1 MVSEVKLT
9 GKQELFV
16 NGLIEGKS
24 QRQSYIDA
32 GYSTDGKTDNYIDKE
47 ASLLL
52 KNRKVFER
60 YNELQSEIKD
70 KALWTREEAINDL
83 KWIKE
88 QSRKTIEDYEEVKH
102 APATAY
108 LGAITELNKLGVLYD
123 LEVEKLKLNIEK
135 QKKDLANDQ
144 STEDKILSLRKAIF
158 EELREDGTI

>member
-24 QRQSYIDA
+24 QVQAYIDA
-32 GYSTDGKTDNYIDKE
+32 GYSVNAKTESSIYE
-47 ASLLL
+47 MASKLL
-52 KNRKVFER
+52 KNNKIMTR
-60 YNELQSEIKD
+60 YNELKSELKD
-70 KALWTREEAINDL
+70 KALWTREESINDL

-88 QSRKTIEDYEEVKH
+88 QSRKTIEEYGEVKH

-135 QKKDLANDQ
+135 QKKELANDQ
-144 STEDKILSLRKAIF
+144 SQEDKIKQLQDAIT
-158 EELREDGTI
+158 EVINHE

>member
-24 QRQSYIDA
+24 QYQAYIDA
-32 GYSTDGKTDNYIDKE
+32 GYSVDNKARSTIDE
-47 ASLLL
+47 AASRLM
-52 KNRKVFER
+52 KNSKILAR
-60 YNELQSEIKD
+60 YNDLKEELKD
-70 KALWTREEAINDL
+70 KALWTREESINDL

-88 QSRKTIEDYEEVKH
+88 QSRKTIEEYGEVKH

-123 LEVEKLKLNIEK
+123 LEVEKLKLQNRKIEK
-135 QKKDLANDQ
+135 EIEHGNESTTETNLADALIKLAGENND
-144 STEDKILSLRKAIF
+144 T
-158 EELREDGTI
+158 

>member
-24 QRQSYIDA
+24 QRQAYIDA
-32 GYSTDGKTDNYIDKE
+32 GYSTDGKTEEYIDKS
-47 ASLLL
+47 ASTLA
-52 KNRKVFER
+52 KNSKVLGR
-60 YNELQSEIKD
+60 LTELRAELKD
-70 KALWTREEAINDL
+70 KALWTREESINDL

-88 QSRKTIEDYEEVKH
+88 QSRKTIEEYGEVKH

-135 QKKDLANDQ
+135 QKKELANDQ
-144 STEDKILSLRKAIF
+144 STEDKIASLMDKLDVSINA
-158 EELREDGTI
+158 E

>member
-1 MVSEVKLT
+1 MVVSEVKLT

-24 QRQSYIDA
+24 QVQAYIDA
-32 GYSTDGKTDNYIDKE
+32 GYSVNAKTESSIYE
-47 ASLLL
+47 MASKLL
-52 KNRKVFER
+52 KNNKIMTR
-60 YNELQSEIKD
+60 YNELKSELKD
-70 KALWTREEAINDL
+70 KALWTREESINDL

-88 QSRKTIEDYEEVKH
+88 QSRKTIEEYGEVKH

-135 QKKDLANDQ
+135 QKKELANDQ
-144 STEDKILSLRKAIF
+144 SQEDKIKQLQDAIT
-158 EELREDGTI
+158 EVINHE

>member
-1 MVSEVKLT
+1 MKLT

-24 QRQSYIDA
+24 QRQAYIDA
-32 GYSTDGKTDNYIDKE
+32 GYSVENRSESDIDSLASKLTKNYKVSTRLTE
-47 ASLLL
+47 L
-52 KNRKVFER
+52 KA
-60 YNELQSEIKD
+60 ELKD
-70 KALWTREEAINDL
+70 KALWTREESINDL

-88 QSRKTIEDYEEVKH
+88 QSRKTIEEYGEVKH

-135 QKKDLANDQ
+135 QKKELANDQ
-144 STEDKILSLRKAIF
+144 STEDKIASLMDKLDVSINA
-158 EELREDGTI
+158 E

>member
-24 QRQSYIDA
+24 QVQAYIDA
-32 GYSTDGKTDNYIDKE
+32 GYSVNAKTESSIYE
-47 ASLLL
+47 MASKLL
-52 KNRKVFER
+52 KNNKIMTR
-60 YNELQSEIKD
+60 YNELKSELKD
-70 KALWTREEAINDL
+70 KAFWTREESINDL

-88 QSRKTIEDYEEVKH
+88 QSRKTIEEYGEVKH

-135 QKKDLANDQ
+135 QRKELANDQ
-144 STEDKILSLRKAIF
+144 SQEDKIKQLQDAIT
-158 EELREDGTI
+158 EVINHE

>member
-24 QRQSYIDA
+24 QRQAYIDA

-47 ASLLL
+47 ASLLF

-60 YNELQSEIKD
+60 YNELQAQLKD
-70 KALWTREEAINDL
+70 KALWTREESINDL

-88 QSRKTIEDYEEVKH
+88 QSRKTIEEYGEVKH

-123 LEVEKLKLNIEK
+123 LEVEKLKLQNRKLEK
-135 QKKDLANDQ
+135 DIDRGDESTTENNLADALIKLAGGNND
-144 STEDKILSLRKAIF
+144 T
-158 EELREDGTI
+158 

>member
-24 QRQSYIDA
+24 QRQAYIDA
-32 GYSTDGKTDNYIDKE
+32 GYSINGLTDEHIDSKASNLTKVGKVSARLT
-47 ASLLL
+47 
-52 KNRKVFER
+52 
-60 YNELQSEIKD
+60 ELRAELKD
-70 KALWTREEAINDL
+70 KALWTREESINDL

-88 QSRKTIEDYEEVKH
+88 QSRKTIEEYGEVKH

-135 QKKDLANDQ
+135 QKKELANDQ
-144 STEDKILSLRKAIF
+144 STEDKIASLMDKLDVSINA
-158 EELREDGTI
+158 E

>member
-1 MVSEVKLT
+1 MKLT

-24 QRQSYIDA
+24 QVQAYIDA
-32 GYSTDGKTDNYIDKE
+32 GYSVNAKTESSIYE
-47 ASLLL
+47 MASKLL
-52 KNRKVFER
+52 KNNKIMTR
-60 YNELQSEIKD
+60 YNELKSELKD
-70 KALWTREEAINDL
+70 KALWTREESINDL

-88 QSRKTIEDYEEVKH
+88 QSRKTIEEYGEVKH

-135 QKKDLANDQ
+135 QRKELANDQ
-144 STEDKILSLRKAIF
+144 SQEDKIKQLQDAIT
-158 EELREDGTI
+158 EVINHE

>member
-16 NGLIEGKS
+16 NGLVEGKS
-24 QRQSYIDA
+24 QRQAYIDA
-32 GYSTDGKTDNYIDKE
+32 GYSTDGKTDNYIDTKAHE
-47 ASLLL
+47 LF
-52 KNRKVFER
+52 KNGAVKGR
-60 YNELQSEIKD
+60 YNELQAQLKD
-70 KALWTREEAINDL
+70 KALWTREESINDL

-88 QSRKTIEDYEEVKH
+88 QSRKTIEEYGEVKH

-135 QKKDLANDQ
+135 QRKELANDQ
-144 STEDKILSLRKAIF
+144 SQEDKIKQLQDAIT
-158 EELREDGTI
+158 EVINHE

>member
-1 MVSEVKLT
+1 MKLT

-24 QRQSYIDA
+24 QVQAYIDA
-32 GYSTDGKTDNYIDKE
+32 GYSVNAKTESSIYE
-47 ASLLL
+47 MASKLL
-52 KNRKVFER
+52 KNNKIMTR
-60 YNELQSEIKD
+60 YNELKSELKD
-70 KALWTREEAINDL
+70 KALWTREESINDL

-88 QSRKTIEDYEEVKH
+88 QSRKTIEEYGEVKH

-135 QKKDLANDQ
+135 QKKELANDQ
-144 STEDKILSLRKAIF
+144 SQEDKIKQLQDAIT
-158 EELREDGTI
+158 EVINHE

>member
-1 MVSEVKLT
+1 MKLT

-47 ASLLL
+47 ASLLF

-60 YNELQSEIKD
+60 YNELQVQLKD
-70 KALWTREEAINDL
+70 KALWTREESINDL

-88 QSRKTIEDYEEVKH
+88 QSRKTIEEYGEVKH

-135 QKKDLANDQ
+135 QKKELANDKT
-144 STEDKILSLRKAIF
+144 TEDKIADLMMKMDEQL
-158 EELREDGTI
+158 DG

>member
-1 MVSEVKLT
+1 MKLT

-24 QRQSYIDA
+24 QRQAYIDA
-32 GYSTDGKTDNYIDKE
+32 GYSTDGKTDNYIDTK
-47 ASLLL
+47 AHDLF
-52 KNRKVFER
+52 KNGAVKGR
-60 YNELQSEIKD
+60 YNELQAQLKE
-70 KALWTREEAINDL
+70 KALWTREESINDL

-88 QSRKTIEDYEEVKH
+88 QSRKTIEEYGEVKH

-135 QKKDLANDQ
+135 QKKELANEQ
-144 STEDKILSLRKAIF
+144 STEDKLAEYFNKLDGAINA
-158 EELREDGTI
+158 E

>member
-1 MVSEVKLT
+1 MVVSEVKLT

-24 QRQSYIDA
+24 QVQAYIDA
-32 GYSTDGKTDNYIDKE
+32 GYSVNAKTESSIYE
-47 ASLLL
+47 MASKLL
-52 KNRKVFER
+52 KNNKIMTR
-60 YNELQSEIKD
+60 YNELKSELKD
-70 KALWTREEAINDL
+70 KAFWTREESINDL

-88 QSRKTIEDYEEVKH
+88 QSRKTIEEYGEVKH

-135 QKKDLANDQ
+135 QRKELANDQ
-144 STEDKILSLRKAIF
+144 SQEDKIKQLQDAIT
-158 EELREDGTI
+158 EVINHE

>member
-1 MVSEVKLT
+1 M
-9 GKQELFV
+9 
-16 NGLIEGKS
+16 IEGKS
-24 QRQSYIDA
+24 QRQAYIDA

-47 ASLLL
+47 ASLLF

-60 YNELQSEIKD
+60 YNELKSELKD
-70 KALWTREEAINDL
+70 KALWTREESINDL

-88 QSRKTIEDYEEVKH
+88 QSRKTIEEYGEVKH

-135 QKKDLANDQ
+135 QKKELANDQ
-144 STEDKILSLRKAIF
+144 SQEDKIKQLQDAIT
-158 EELREDGTI
+158 EVINHE

>member
-24 QRQSYIDA
+24 QRQAYIDA

-47 ASLLL
+47 ASLLF

-60 YNELQSEIKD
+60 YNELKSELKD
-70 KALWTREEAINDL
+70 KALWTREESINDL

-88 QSRKTIEDYEEVKH
+88 QSRKTIEEYGEVKH

-135 QKKDLANDQ
+135 QKKELANDQ
-144 STEDKILSLRKAIF
+144 SQEDKIKQLQDAIT
-158 EELREDGTI
+158 EVINHE

>member
-24 QRQSYIDA
+24 QVQAYIDA
-32 GYSTDGKTDNYIDKE
+32 GYSVNAKTESSIYE
-47 ASLLL
+47 MASRLL
-52 KNRKVFER
+52 KNNKIMTR
-60 YNELQSEIKD
+60 YNELKSELKD
-70 KALWTREEAINDL
+70 KALWTREESINDL

-88 QSRKTIEDYEEVKH
+88 QSRKTIEEYGEVKH

-135 QKKDLANDQ
+135 QRKELANDQ
-144 STEDKILSLRKAIF
+144 SQEDKIKQLQDAIT
-158 EELREDGTI
+158 EVINHE

>member
-24 QRQSYIDA
+24 QVQAYIDA
-32 GYSTDGKTDNYIDKE
+32 GYSVNAKTESSIYE
-47 ASLLL
+47 MASKLL
-52 KNRKVFER
+52 KNNKIMTR
-60 YNELQSEIKD
+60 YNELKSELKD
-70 KALWTREEAINDL
+70 KALWTREESINDL

-88 QSRKTIEDYEEVKH
+88 QSRKTIEEYGEVKH

-135 QKKDLANDQ
+135 QRKELANDQ
-144 STEDKILSLRKAIF
+144 SQEDKIKQLQDAIT
-158 EELREDGTI
+158 EVINHE

>member
-1 MVSEVKLT
+1 MKLT

-24 QRQSYIDA
+24 QVQAYIDA
-32 GYSTDGKTDNYIDKE
+32 GYSVNAKTESSIYE
-47 ASLLL
+47 MASKLL
-52 KNRKVFER
+52 KNNKIMTR
-60 YNELQSEIKD
+60 YNELKSELKD
-70 KALWTREEAINDL
+70 KALWTREESINDL

-88 QSRKTIEDYEEVKH
+88 QSRKTIEEYGEVKH

-135 QKKDLANDQ
+135 QKKELANNQ
-144 STEDKILSLRKAIF
+144 SQEDKIKQLQDAIT
-158 EELREDGTI
+158 EVINHE

>member
-1 MVSEVKLT
+1 MKLT

-24 QRQSYIDA
+24 QRQAYIDA

-47 ASLLL
+47 ASLLF

-60 YNELQSEIKD
+60 YNELKSELKD
-70 KALWTREEAINDL
+70 KALWTREESINDL

-88 QSRKTIEDYEEVKH
+88 QSRKTIEEYGEVKH

-123 LEVEKLKLNIEK
+123 LEVEKLKLQNRKLEK
-135 QKKDLANDQ
+135 DIDRGDESTTENNLADALIKLAGGNSD
-144 STEDKILSLRKAIF
+144 D
-158 EELREDGTI
+158 

>member
-1 MVSEVKLT
+1 MKLT

-24 QRQSYIDA
+24 QVQAYIDA
-32 GYSTDGKTDNYIDKE
+32 GYSVNAKTESSIYE
-47 ASLLL
+47 MASKLL
-52 KNRKVFER
+52 KNNKIMTR
-60 YNELQSEIKD
+60 YNELKSELKD
-70 KALWTREEAINDL
+70 KAFWTREESINDL

-88 QSRKTIEDYEEVKH
+88 QSRKTIEEYGEVKH

-135 QKKDLANDQ
+135 QRKELANDQ
-144 STEDKILSLRKAIF
+144 SQEDKIKQLQDAIT
-158 EELREDGTI
+158 EVINHE

>member
-1 MVSEVKLT
+1 MKLT

-24 QRQSYIDA
+24 QRQAYIDA

-47 ASLLL
+47 ASLLF

-60 YNELQSEIKD
+60 YNELQVQLKD
-70 KALWTREEAINDL
+70 KALWTREESINDL

-88 QSRKTIEDYEEVKH
+88 QSRKTIEEYGEVKH

-135 QKKDLANDQ
+135 QKKELANDKT
-144 STEDKILSLRKAIF
+144 TEDKIADLMMKMDEQL
-158 EELREDGTI
+158 DG

>member
-24 QRQSYIDA
+24 QVQAYIDA
-32 GYSTDGKTDNYIDKE
+32 GYSVNAKTESSIYE
-47 ASLLL
+47 MASKLL
-52 KNRKVFER
+52 KNNKIMTR
-60 YNELQSEIKD
+60 YNELKSELKD
-70 KALWTREEAINDL
+70 KALWTREESINDL

-88 QSRKTIEDYEEVKH
+88 QSRKTIEEYGEVKH

-135 QKKDLANDQ
+135 QKKELANNQ
-144 STEDKILSLRKAIF
+144 SQEDKIKQLQDAIT
-158 EELREDGTI
+158 EVINHE

>member
-1 MVSEVKLT
+1 MVVSEVKLT

-24 QRQSYIDA
+24 QVQAYIDA
-32 GYSTDGKTDNYIDKE
+32 GYSVNAKTESSIYE
-47 ASLLL
+47 MASKLL
-52 KNRKVFER
+52 KNNKIMTR
-60 YNELQSEIKD
+60 YNELKSELKD
-70 KALWTREEAINDL
+70 KALWTREESINDL

-88 QSRKTIEDYEEVKH
+88 QSRKTIEEYGEVKH

-135 QKKDLANDQ
+135 QRKELANDQ
-144 STEDKILSLRKAIF
+144 SQEDKIKQLQDAIT
-158 EELREDGTI
+158 EVINHE